1 MENFSVHPNK
11 NHMNIGDTKSILK
24 LLEHGLSNVIFKQ
37 NVIFQLQDA
46 ENPIC
51 YITNTICLK
60 ITAEKYILGL
70 KNH

>member
-1 MENFSVHPNK
+1 
-11 NHMNIGDTKSILK
+11 MNIGDTKSILK

-60 ITAEKYILGL
+60 SNSREVHSRLEKSLAATRL
-70 KNH
+70 E